1 MYYFHEH
8 YYLWL
13 FCFHLE
19 NVGECCKAQGVCVH
33 QRIALYKSYYYY
45 CFSRHCICKFW
56 QVFETP
62 DVSHS
67 QITLSFLFKG
77 EEPCDE
83 LLIYFAFLF
92 WFTEDVV
99 WGHIFRL
106 FVSFYCIAH
115 VYNRVSFS
123 FCSVVH
129 DIWWVCVCMCV
140 CEHINSTTWFKWAT
154 SLFDMYL
161 FILRIFSTTVL
172 WVLKYA
178 ICVIVYCDV
187 VYV

>member
-19 NVGECCKAQGVCVH
+19 NVGECCKVQGVCVH
-33 QRIALYKSYYYY
+33 QRIALYKSYY

-56 QVFETP
+56 QEFETP
-62 DVSHS
+62 DISHS

-83 LLIYFAFLF
+83 LLLYFAFLF

-129 DIWWVCVCMCV
+129 DIWWVM
-140 CEHINSTTWFKWAT
+140 NSVLDQGRFIMSGKVHNVSE
-154 SLFDMYL
+154 SLEPFVN
-161 FILRIFSTTVL
+161 R
-172 WVLKYA
+172 WVGVK
-178 ICVIVYCDV
+178 
-187 VYV
+187 